1 MKDMS
6 PLKKV
11 GISGQQLGYLLLAN
25 VGYALALNLFYVDN
39 NIAAGGLAG
48 IGTVLNYF
56 LSVPVGLTVFILNIP
71 IVLWGI
77 TIKGKRYVLIS
88 MVMVG
93 LYSLIVDATAFLP
106 CLSEDKI
113 VAVVCGGLLYGC
125 AASLSARAGISAG
138 GTDLLAK
145 LVITKFKSV
154 SIGQMLM
161 IIDGSIVVMA
171 MVVYRNIESG
181 IYAILAIAV
190 ASIVTDKLNSGFNR
204 ASVFY
209 IFANRNQD
217 KIAAAILED
226 MGRGATLIEGKGLY
240 SRGKKEILFVV
251 LKPYEVPKL
260 KSIIHKYDPSAF
272 IVLSSASEII
282 GEGFERLDLTT
293 TIHDDDE
300 IEENVQ
306 VSAGERIESGT
317 K

>member
-1 MKDMS
+1 M
-6 PLKKV
+6 
-11 GISGQQLGYLLLAN
+11 
-25 VGYALALNLFYVDN
+25 
-39 NIAAGGLAG
+39 
-48 IGTVLNYF
+48 
-56 LSVPVGLTVFILNIP
+56 
-71 IVLWGI
+71 
-77 TIKGKRYVLIS
+77 
-88 MVMVG
+88 
-93 LYSLIVDATAFLP
+93 
-106 CLSEDKI
+106 
-113 VAVVCGGLLYGC
+113 
-125 AASLSARAGISAG
+125 
-138 GTDLLAK
+138 
-145 LVITKFKSV
+145 ITKFKSV

-306 VSAGERIESGT
+306 ASAGERIESGT

>member
-145 LVITKFKSV
+145 LVITKFKAV

-306 VSAGERIESGT
+306 ASAGERIESGT